1 MIKKKVTLVLSSGNA
16 RGFAHIGAIEALEER
31 GYEITSVAGTS
42 IGSMIAGMYATGE
55 MEEFKDWLYNL
66 DRQKVASLI
75 DLSLSLNHLVK
86 GERVFRA
93 MREQVPDRPIESL
106 RIPYRAVATD
116 INTYSEVVFDRG
128 SLYRAIRASISIPS
142 LFRPIRSG
150 KHLLIDGGATNPLP
164 LNRAVR
170 TPDSLLVAVDVSAPG
185 DHTNKKMELLQP
197 GPNRWLP
204 EFVLKRFPSLLNHEE
219 KKEDEE
225 IDFNYVSLLSQTFS
239 AMIASNTALMLKLCP
254 PDMLL
259 SIPVNRLESFDYD
272 KAETIAQVGY
282 TEMMRVINE
291 YEEQNA

>member
-1 MIKKKVTLVLSSGNA
+1 MSNKKVTLVLSSGNA
-16 RGFAHIGAIEALEER
+16 RGFAHIGAIDALLER

-55 MEEFKDWLYNL
+55 MDVFKEWLYNL
-66 DRQKVASLI
+66 DRPKVASLI
-75 DLSLSLNHLVK
+75 DLSLSMTHLVK

-93 MREQVPDRPIESL
+93 MREQVADRPIESL
-106 RIPYRAVATD
+106 LIPYRAVATD
-116 INTYSEVVFDRG
+116 INTYSEVVFDHG

-142 LFRPIRSG
+142 LFRPVRSG
-150 KHLLIDGGATNPLP
+150 KRLLIDGGATNPLP

-170 TPDSLLVAVDVSAPG
+170 TPGSLLVAVDVSAPG
-185 DHTNKKMELLQP
+185 DHTNEKKELVQP
-197 GPNRWLP
+197 SPNRWLP
-204 EFVLKRFPSLLNHEE
+204 EFVLKRFPSLMNQGVKE
-219 KKEDEE
+219 EDEE
-225 IDFNYVSLLSQTFS
+225 TDFNYVSLLSQTFS

-272 KAETIAQVGY
+272 KAESIAQVGY

-291 YEEQNA
+291 YEEQHA